1 MAVTFADL
9 SIRQEIMKAI
19 KENGFHDPFPIQV
32 ETIPAMMAGRDV
44 VGQAQTG
51 TGKTA
56 AYGVPVVQRLNTDER
71 RVQCIVLVPTR
82 ELAMQVAR
90 DINHLG
96 KYLHV
101 QVVPVYGGQ
110 PIERQITML
119 RRGAEV
125 VAGTPGRTI
134 DHLRRGTLKLDGVH
148 TVILD
153 EADKM
158 LEMGFREDVE
168 FILRHTPRSR
178 QTALF
183 SATMPEEVR
192 ELAAKYMK
200 NPEEIL
206 VSRDEIALEE
216 IDQRYVMIDE
226 RNKFSFLC
234 NLVEAQDIRRAI
246 IFCRTRIRAARLA
259 VSLRR
264 RRFSA
269 AALHGGMTQSMRDRV
284 MRSFRNKETRLL
296 VATDLAGRGLDIDD
310 ISHIINYDIPIYP
323 LTYFHR
329 IGRPARAGKTGIS
342 ITFVAP
348 QEQYD
353 LDQIRSFT
361 NTSIRP
367 LDQIDRSIDQR
378 LTPRSVSQEATSTS
392 VRQNEEYDVTIEDTS
407 RRGDGVARINGLVVF
422 VPEAKPGDRVRVR
435 VLTTT
440 RNFAT
445 AVIEGTSPTRH
456 EDDEEVSRPW
466 FYRGIR
472 RIGS

>member
-19 KENGFHDPFPIQV
+19 KENGFHEPFPIQA

-56 AYGVPVVQRLNTDER
+56 AYGVPVVQRLNTDGR

-90 DINHLG
+90 DLARLG

-101 QVVPVYGGQ
+101 HVVPVYGGQ
-110 PIERQITML
+110 PIERQINSL
-119 RRGAEV
+119 RRGAHV
-125 VAGTPGRTI
+125 VVGTPGRTI
-134 DHLRRGTLKLDGVH
+134 DHLKRGTVDLSGVH

-183 SATMPEEVR
+183 SATMPEEIR
-192 ELAAKYMK
+192 ELAANYMRK
-200 NPEEIL
+200 PEEIL
-206 VSRDEIALEE
+206 VSRDEIALEQ

-226 RNKFSFLC
+226 RQKFSLLG
-234 NLVEAQDIRRAI
+234 NLIETRDIRRAI
-246 IFCRTRIRAARLA
+246 IFCRTRTRATRLA
-259 VSLRR
+259 TNLRR
-264 RRFSA
+264 RGFSA
-269 AALHGGMTQSMRDRV
+269 DALHGGMTQSKRDQV
-284 MRSFRNKETRLL
+284 MGSFRNKETRLL

-329 IGRPARAGKTGIS
+329 IGRTARAGKTGTS
-342 ITFVAP
+342 ITFVTP
-348 QEQYD
+348 QEQFD

-367 LDQIDRSIDQR
+367 LDQEPETPGAASLDPSFKSIEENREHEIKMGDMRSIDRSR
-378 LTPRSVSQEATSTS
+378 RSFTATFMQDGSPGVQE
-392 VRQNEEYDVTIEDTS
+392 
-407 RRGDGVARINGLVVF
+407 G
-422 VPEAKPGDRVRVR
+422 
-435 VLTTT
+435 
-440 RNFAT
+440 
-445 AVIEGTSPTRH
+445 
-456 EDDEEVSRPW
+456 DEEVSRSW
-466 FYRGIR
+466 FYRKIR
-472 RIGS
+472 RIGG